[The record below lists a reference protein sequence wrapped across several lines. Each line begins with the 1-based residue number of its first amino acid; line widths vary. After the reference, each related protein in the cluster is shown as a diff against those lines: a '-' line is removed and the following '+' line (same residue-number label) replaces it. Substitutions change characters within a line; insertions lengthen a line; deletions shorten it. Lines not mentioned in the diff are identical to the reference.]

1 MIRLKNE
8 NDIKNIRESGRILAE
23 TFEELKKHIEPGI
36 TTLDIDKMAENY
48 IKSRKAKAAF
58 KGYMGYPASICI
70 SVNEEIIHGIPGKKI
85 LKEGD
90 IISLDLGIDLKGY
103 ISDSALTLPVGNI
116 SDKDK
121 KLLKVT
127 EECLYLA
134 IDQAVAKNRISHISK
149 AVFTHAKKYQ
159 YGVVRDFCGHGVGFS
174 VHEEPQIPNY
184 INSGPNPRLKKGMVL
199 AIEPM
204 INLGVDE
211 VYILEDGWTVKTAD
225 NMNSAHFEHTV
236 AVFDDHAEILTAL

>member
-8 NDIKNIRESGRILAE
+8 NDIKKLKDSGHILAE
-23 TFEELKKHIEPGI
+23 TFEELKKQIQPGI
-36 TTLDIDKMAENY
+36 TTRDIDKITEDFVAA
-48 IKSRKAKAAF
+48 RKAKAAF

-70 SVNEEIIHGIPGKKI
+70 SVNEEVIHGIPGKKVI
-85 LKEGD
+85 REGD
-90 IISLDLGIDLKGY
+90 IISLDFGIDLGGY
-103 ISDSALTLPVGNI
+103 ITDSAITLPVGNI
-116 SDKDK
+116 SDRDK
-121 KLLKVT
+121 KLIKVT

-134 IDQAVAKNRISHISK
+134 IDQAKEKNRISHISK

-159 YGVVRDFCGHGVGFS
+159 YGVVRDFCGHGVGFNL
-174 VHEEPQIPNY
+174 HEDPQIPNY
-184 INSGPNPRLKKGMVL
+184 INSGPNPKLKKGMVL

-211 VYILEDGWTVKTAD
+211 VYVLEDGWTVKTAD

-236 AVFDDHAEILTAL
+236 AVYEDHAEILTAL

>member
-48 IKSRKAKAAF
+48 IKSRKAIAAF